1 MLRRPLNRETFIA
14 LRATRAATRLAAA
27 ILVDRVTGL
36 AVLHCARCGRAI
48 AAATE
53 AAHPAG
59 DSGGDVICP
68 LCVRAEQVAAM
79 LMPDLVEPPL
89 DLCLGQ
95 VDEWVRAG
103 MVKPFEP
110 SPRPTLTARLRGKFR
125 RGLEPKADS

>member
-27 ILVDRVTGL
+27 IRVDRVTGL
-36 AVLHCARCGRAI
+36 AVLHCSRCGRAI
-48 AAATE
+48 AAAAD

-59 DSGGDVICP
+59 DSGGGVVCQ

-79 LMPDLVEPPL
+79 MMPDLAEPPL
-89 DLCLGQ
+89 DLCLDQ

-103 MVKPFEP
+103 VVKPFEP
-110 SPRPTLTARLRGKFR
+110 EPRPKLTERLQAKFR
-125 RGLEPKADS
+125 RG